1 MAKKEEKTNST
12 EKLVEVVIDG
22 QKFMLSESEAKEFE
36 NFETEK
42 KSEKNGTNI
51 SDFKSTDARHK
62 WQKYIK
68 KHLPTF
74 AKVANA
80 STEKLQKIFAN
91 SLKSEFD
98 IFVAKFN
105 EYHVKEI
112 NLSNEITESMLRNI
126 NAANVSQEMID
137 ATNEKV
143 IKGLNI
149 CRNEKK

>member
-1 MAKKEEKTNST
+1 MVKKEEKTNST

-22 QKFMLSESEAKEFE
+22 QKFMLSESEAKELE

-98 IFVAKFN
+98 IFVTKFN

-112 NLSNEITESMLRNI
+112 NLSNNITESMLRDISKPCGNDLL
-126 NAANVSQEMID
+126 AATS
-137 ATNEKV
+137 EKV